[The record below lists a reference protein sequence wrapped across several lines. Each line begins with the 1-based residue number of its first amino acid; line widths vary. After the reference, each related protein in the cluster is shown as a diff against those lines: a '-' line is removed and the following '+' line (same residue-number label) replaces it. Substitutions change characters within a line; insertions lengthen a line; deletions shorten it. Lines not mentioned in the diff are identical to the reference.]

1 MAWFLIARLLCI
13 AAIGYSA
20 YQLEPLIGGPV
31 VNTLFGVVLGLAVV
45 VFEIRLKDS
54 SVTHML
60 GALIGGKKGAA
71 IGTAVGGGGGAAVVL
86 ATPGDEI
93 RLARGAALTLVL
105 DEPIEV
111 RVPVTKS

>member
-20 YQLEPLIGGPV
+20 HQLEPLIGGPI

-60 GALIGGKKGAA
+60 GALIGGAIGLGAA
-71 IGTAVGGGGGAAVVL
+71 TTI
-86 ATPGDEI
+86 
-93 RLARGAALTLVL
+93 GAALYWVGSGFASRPSRR
-105 DEPIEV
+105 D
-111 RVPVTKS
+111 